1 MRFYAAC
8 LASYNNGVLHG
19 RWIDASSDADEMQ
32 EEVSAMLRES
42 RFPNVRVTCPCCE
55 GDGVTTFH
63 NSETGDTRLDTC
75 YRCDGDREVPSAEE
89 WAVHD
94 YDGLPSSLGEYPGLD
109 KIAEFVDLCEEH
121 DMTGEDMAAIVSH
134 FGSVEYAKEELEN
147 NFVGVHESFR
157 AYAEELADDEL
168 SAHDIKADHPLSQYF
183 DYEAYARDLMHSAS
197 AVELDEGVAVFCA

>member
-42 RFPNVRVTCPCCE
+42 RFPNVMVKCPNCE
-55 GDGVTTFH
+55 G
-63 NSETGDTRLDTC
+63 RLELCTV
-75 YRCDGDREVPSAEE
+75 CDGGSREVPSAEE

-109 KIAEFVDLCEEH
+109 KIAAFVVLCEEYS
-121 DMTGEDMAAIVSH
+121 MSGEDIAAIVSH
-134 FGSVEYAKEELEN
+134 FGSVEYPADELEN
-147 NFVGVHESFR
+147 KFMGVYESFR
-157 AYAEELADDEL
+157 AYAEETADEML
-168 SAHDIKADHPLSQYF
+168 RAHDIKDDHPLAQYF
-183 DYEAYARDLMHSAS
+183 DYEAYARDLSHEAS
-197 AVELDEGVAVFCA
+197 AVELDAGVAVFCA

>member
-42 RFPNVRVTCPCCE
+42 GFPYVTVEHP
-55 GDGVTTFH
+55 
-63 NSETGDTRLDTC
+63 ETGE
-75 YRCDGDREVPSAEE
+75 EVPSAEE
-89 WAVHD
+89 WAIHD
-94 YDGLPSSLGEYPGLD
+94 YEDLPSCFGEYAGLSA
-109 KIAEFVDLCEEH
+109 IAEFVEMCEEYSF
-121 DMTGEDMAAIVSH
+121 DAADLSAIVSH
-134 FGSVEYAKEELEN
+134 FGTLAYAKEELKD

-157 AYAEELADDEL
+157 AYAEELADEML

-183 DYEAYARDLMHSAS
+183 DYEAYARDLTHSAS
-197 AVELDEGVAVFCA
+197 AVELDEGVAVFCG

>member
-32 EEVSAMLRES
+32 EEVSAMLRGS
-42 RFPNVRVTCPCCE
+42 RFPNVMVKCTVCE
-55 GDGVTTFH
+55 GKGYTAAVIDDRCGRC
-63 NSETGDTRLDTC
+63 NCTGK
-75 YRCDGDREVPSAEE
+75 VPSAEE

-109 KIAEFVDLCEEH
+109 KIAEFVELCEEH
-121 DMTGEDMAAIVSH
+121 DMSGEDMAAIVSH

-157 AYAEELADDEL
+157 AYAEELADEML

-183 DYEAYARDLMHSAS
+183 DYEAYARDLTHSAS
-197 AVELDEGVAVFCA
+197 AVELDQGVAIFHA

>member
-42 RFPNVRVTCPCCE
+42 RFPNVMVECVECDASGRLQGPAPGLKWYCPKCQ
-55 GDGVTTFH
+55 GKGQ
-63 NSETGDTRLDTC
+63 
-75 YRCDGDREVPSAEE
+75 VPSAEE
-89 WAVHD
+89 WAIHD

-109 KIAEFVDLCEEH
+109 KIAEFVELCEEH

-157 AYAEELADDEL
+157 AYAEELADEML

-183 DYEAYARDLMHSAS
+183 DYEAYARDLTHEAS
-197 AVELDEGVAVFCA
+197 AVELDQGVAVFCA

>member
-19 RWIDASSDADEMQ
+19 RWIDASADVDEMK

-42 RFPNVRVTCPCCE
+42 RFPNVTVKCPLCE
-55 GDGVTTFH
+55 GATVITHH
-63 NSETGDTRLDTC
+63 NSETGATRDETC
-75 YRCDGDREVPSAEE
+75 YRCAGVGRVASAEE

-94 YDGLPSSLGEYPGLD
+94 YEGLPSSLGEYPGLD
-109 KIAEFVDLCEEH
+109 KIAAFVELCEEH

-157 AYAEELADDEL
+157 AYAEELADEML

-183 DYEAYARDLMHSAS
+183 DYEAYARDLTHEAS
-197 AVELDEGVAVFCA
+197 AVELDQGVAIFHA

>member
-42 RFPNVRVTCPCCE
+42 RFPNVTVEHP
-55 GDGVTTFH
+55 
-63 NSETGDTRLDTC
+63 ETGE
-75 YRCDGDREVPSAEE
+75 EVPSAEE

-109 KIAEFVDLCEEH
+109 KIAEFVELCEEH

-157 AYAEELADDEL
+157 AYAEELADEML

-183 DYEAYARDLMHSAS
+183 DYEAYARDLTHSAS
-197 AVELDEGVAVFCA
+197 AVELDQGVAVFCA